1 MLSTRKRGAF
11 SGIVQLLCQLIVYSI
26 SPQSPQFRFSSSATP
41 LIKMRKILVDIVR
54 CVVYGHQTLD
64 TFVNSV
70 NLQKSPALP
79 SLLRVGGGAGAHF
92 TFYEIT
98 NKRSV
103 YGSPGVLKCS
113 FIRGKCSPPT
123 RILYFRGTEQGT
135 MFPRCCG

>member
-11 SGIVQLLCQLIVYSI
+11 SGIVQLLCQLIVYRI

-41 LIKMRKILVDIVR
+41 LIKIRKILVVDIVR
-54 CVVYGHQTLD
+54 CVDTGHIRQ
-64 TFVNSV
+64 FCEPPEVSG
-70 NLQKSPALP
+70 SPLSP
-79 SLLRVGGGAGAHF
+79 PRGWRAGAHF

-123 RILYFRGTEQGT
+123 RILYFRGTEQET